1 MKLYTSNKGVFPD
14 DWKIVK
20 LGSLCDLQNG
30 YAFKS
35 TDYVDSSNTLSCRMS
50 NIRPDG
56 EFDLD
61 YHPKFLPD
69 PYADKYQQFLLKDND
84 VIIAM
89 TDMATEPKILGV
101 PTVVSTK
108 GRNVLLNQRVG
119 KLVIKDKDSIFFPYL
134 KRVLGTNRAKQHYL
148 RFAGGGVQINLSKE
162 DLLSLEIPLPP
173 LEEQRRIA
181 AILDKA
187 DGVRRKRK
195 EAIRLTEELLK
206 STFLEMFGDPV
217 TNPKGWRKI
226 SLGELLAEPLQNGA
240 YFPKERYVEAPDGVE
255 MVHMSDAFYNF
266 VERGQLKR
274 VQVTSEESEK
284 YKLIPNDVLIA
295 RRYLNYEGSAKPC
308 LISEADQPLIFESS
322 LIRVRLNAEVIDSFF
337 FFSYMLEPRARSAYV
352 FPNVTKSTI
361 SGINQAGLR
370 RISVLVP
377 PMSNQKKYRDIYKKI
392 LGTQSNYQKDYENI
406 DNLFNSLLQKAFRG
420 EL

>member
-1 MKLYTSNKGVFPD
+1 MKLYASNEGAFPD

-20 LGSLCDLQNG
+20 LSSLCDLQNG

-69 PYADKYQQFLLKDND
+69 SYADKYRQFLLKDND

-108 GRNVLLNQRVG
+108 SRNVLLNQRVG
-119 KLVIKDKDSIFFPYL
+119 KLVIKDEYSIFFPYL

-162 DLLSLEIPLPP
+162 DLLSLKIPLPP

-206 STFLEMFGDPV
+206 STFLDLFGDPV
-217 TNPKGWRKI
+217 TNPKGWEVKPLIKLILPDRPITYGILKPGDNLAGGIPYVRVVDMKNGTVDVSAVRRTSKKI
-226 SLGELLAEPLQNGA
+226 AQQYARSTLKVGDVLLSIRGHVGRLAITPHELEGANITQDTARLATGELLTKEYLLTMLESQQIQNWMKRRTKGA
-240 YFPKERYVEAPDGVE
+240 GVQGINLGDVKEIPVPVPPKELQAKF
-255 MVHMSDAFYNF
+255 SNF
-266 VERGQLKR
+266 FNQIRSQQNHDCQCR
-274 VQVTSEESEK
+274 AESE
-284 YKLIPNDVLIA
+284 
-295 RRYLNYEGSAKPC
+295 
-308 LISEADQPLIFESS
+308 
-322 LIRVRLNAEVIDSFF
+322 
-337 FFSYMLEPRARSAYV
+337 
-352 FPNVTKSTI
+352 
-361 SGINQAGLR
+361 
-370 RISVLVP
+370 
-377 PMSNQKKYRDIYKKI
+377 
-392 LGTQSNYQKDYENI
+392 
-406 DNLFNSLLQKAFRG
+406 NLFNSLLQRAFRG

>member
-1 MKLYTSNKGVFPD
+1 MRYMIPLGEVAEFINGAAFKPEDWHENGRKIIRIQNLNDSSKPYNLTTRNVDKKYEVNTGDILVSWSASLGVFEWLEMETAWLNQHIFKAIPD
-14 DWKIVK
+14 KAKVHK
-20 LGSLCDLQNG
+20 NYFKYSLGKALNDMECYLHGATMKHVNR
-30 YAFKS
+30 K
-35 TDYVDSSNTLSCRMS
+35 
-50 NIRPDG
+50 
-56 EFDLD
+56 EFL
-61 YHPKFLPD
+61 
-69 PYADKYQQFLLKDND
+69 
-84 VIIAM
+84 
-89 TDMATEPKILGV
+89 
-101 PTVVSTK
+101 STK
-108 GRNVLLNQRVG
+108 IYV
-119 KLVIKDKDSIFFPYL
+119 
-134 KRVLGTNRAKQHYL
+134 
-148 RFAGGGVQINLSKE
+148 
-162 DLLSLEIPLPP
+162 PP

-195 EAIRLTEELLK
+195 EAIRLTKELLR

-295 RRYLNYEGSAKPC
+295 RRSLNYEGSAKPC

-406 DNLFNSLLQKAFRG
+406 DNLFNSLLQRAFRG

>member
-1 MKLYTSNKGVFPD
+1 MKDWPSVALGDIFEIARGGSPRPIQNFLTEEPDGVNWVMIGDASDSSKYITHTKKRILKTGVKNSRMVYPGDFLLTNSMSFGHPYIMKTSGCIHDGWLVLSNKKGVIDQDYFYHLLGSD
-14 DWKIVK
+14 LIYAEFSRLASGSTVKNLNIEIVK
-20 LGSLCDLQNG
+20 GI
-30 YAFKS
+30 K
-35 TDYVDSSNTLSCRMS
+35 
-50 NIRPDG
+50 
-56 EFDLD
+56 
-61 YHPKFLPD
+61 
-69 PYADKYQQFLLKDND
+69 
-84 VIIAM
+84 
-89 TDMATEPKILGV
+89 
-101 PTVVSTK
+101 VS
-108 GRNVLLNQRVG
+108 
-119 KLVIKDKDSIFFPYL
+119 
-134 KRVLGTNRAKQHYL
+134 
-148 RFAGGGVQINLSKE
+148 
-162 DLLSLEIPLPP
+162 LPP

-266 VERGQLKR
+266 VERGNLKR
-274 VQVTSEESEK
+274 VQVTSEEFEK

-295 RRYLNYEGSAKPC
+295 RRSLNYEGSAKPC
-308 LISEADQPLIFESS
+308 LISETAQPLIFESS

-361 SGINQAGLR
+361 SGINQAGLK
-370 RISVLVP
+370 RISVLAP
-377 PMSNQKKYRDIYKKI
+377 PMSIQKKYRDIYETI

-406 DNLFNSLLQKAFRG
+406 DNLFNSLLQRAFRG

>member
-1 MKLYTSNKGVFPD
+1 MARGGSPRPIQNFLTEEPDGVNWVMIGDASDSSKYITHTKKRILKTGVKNSRMVYPGDFLLTNSMSFGHPYIMQTSGCIHDGWLVLSNKKGVIDQDYFYHLLGSD
-14 DWKIVK
+14 LIYAEFSRLASGSTVKNLNIEIVK
-20 LGSLCDLQNG
+20 GI
-30 YAFKS
+30 K
-35 TDYVDSSNTLSCRMS
+35 
-50 NIRPDG
+50 
-56 EFDLD
+56 
-61 YHPKFLPD
+61 
-69 PYADKYQQFLLKDND
+69 
-84 VIIAM
+84 
-89 TDMATEPKILGV
+89 
-101 PTVVSTK
+101 VS
-108 GRNVLLNQRVG
+108 
-119 KLVIKDKDSIFFPYL
+119 
-134 KRVLGTNRAKQHYL
+134 
-148 RFAGGGVQINLSKE
+148 
-162 DLLSLEIPLPP
+162 LPP

-295 RRYLNYEGSAKPC
+295 RRSLNYEGSAKPC

-406 DNLFNSLLQKAFRG
+406 DNLFNSLLQRAFRG
-420 EL
+420 GTVAMAAGGLLP

>member
-1 MKLYTSNKGVFPD
+1 MKDWPSVALGDIFEIARGGSPRPIQNFLTEEPDGVNWVMIGDASDSSKYITHTKKRILKTGVKNSRMVYPGDFLLTNSMSFGHPYIMKTSGCIHDGWLVLSNKKGVIDQDYFYHLLGSD
-14 DWKIVK
+14 LIYAEFSRLASGSTVKNLNIEIVK
-20 LGSLCDLQNG
+20 GI
-30 YAFKS
+30 K
-35 TDYVDSSNTLSCRMS
+35 
-50 NIRPDG
+50 
-56 EFDLD
+56 
-61 YHPKFLPD
+61 
-69 PYADKYQQFLLKDND
+69 
-84 VIIAM
+84 
-89 TDMATEPKILGV
+89 
-101 PTVVSTK
+101 VS
-108 GRNVLLNQRVG
+108 
-119 KLVIKDKDSIFFPYL
+119 
-134 KRVLGTNRAKQHYL
+134 
-148 RFAGGGVQINLSKE
+148 
-162 DLLSLEIPLPP
+162 LPP

-274 VQVTSEESEK
+274 VQVTSEEFEK

-295 RRYLNYEGSAKPC
+295 RRSLNYEGSAKPC

-406 DNLFNSLLQKAFRG
+406 DNLFNSLLQRAFRG

>member
-1 MKLYTSNKGVFPD
+1 MNLPKTWSLVALGDIAAHEKGAIRRGPFG
-14 DWKIVK
+14 
-20 LGSLCDLQNG
+20 GSLKKEIFVESGFKVYEQQNAIKDDFQIGNYFIDEDKFREMEGFNVKPHDLII
-30 YAFKS
+30 
-35 TDYVDSSNTLSCRMS
+35 SCAGTIGKVAIVPYEALPGVINQALMR
-50 NIRPDG
+50 IRPNP
-56 EFDLD
+56 EIILCR
-61 YHPKFLPD
+61 YLKWLLESP
-69 PYADKYQQFLLKDND
+69 KYQRDIFGKSAGSALKNLAA
-84 VIIAM
+84 IS
-89 TDMATEPKILGV
+89 E
-101 PTVVSTK
+101 
-108 GRNVLLNQRVG
+108 
-119 KLVIKDKDSIFFPYL
+119 IKKC
-134 KRVLGTNRAKQHYL
+134 K
-148 RFAGGGVQINLSKE
+148 
-162 DLLSLEIPLPP
+162 IPLPP
-173 LEEQRRIA
+173 LEEQRKIA

-195 EAIRLTEELLK
+195 EAIRLTEELLR

-274 VQVTSEESEK
+274 VQVTSEEFEK

-295 RRYLNYEGSAKPC
+295 RRSLNYEGSAKPC

-406 DNLFNSLLQKAFRG
+406 DNLFNSLLQRAFRG